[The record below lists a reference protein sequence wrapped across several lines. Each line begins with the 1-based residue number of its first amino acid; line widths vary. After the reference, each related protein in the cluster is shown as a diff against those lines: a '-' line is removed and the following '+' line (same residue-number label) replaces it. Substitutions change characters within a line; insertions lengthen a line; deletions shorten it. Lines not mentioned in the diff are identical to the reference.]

1 MYSILWLHEAEIS
14 YYEELDFIYEKWNI
28 IEVENFTV
36 LVYDFLEI
44 LSKKPTIGIYSKK
57 CDAYSF
63 VISKQTTLFYKVI
76 ENELKIEPLLFLN
89 NKQNPKSLEK
99 FLK

>member
-14 YYEELDFIYEKWNI
+14 YYEELDFIYKKWNI

-57 CDAYSF
+57 YN
-63 VISKQTTLFYKVI
+63 TY
-76 ENELKIEPLLFLN
+76 
-89 NKQNPKSLEK
+89 
-99 FLK
+99 